1 MAEKAEKISVV
12 VIDPDDKS
20 RQSLKTLLKGV
31 QRVKIAAETSDLNRG
46 FEKIGELK
54 PNIVMLDLSPNAEQA
69 LKMAE
74 RITQSF
80 PHSTLFVTS
89 FQIVPEIIIKAMRAG
104 AREFLFKPLNRDE
117 LVNAIKSAARAQGQR
132 SAEVNYG
139 AKILSVFGAKGGV
152 GTTTIATNLAV
163 SLAQHTKKAVLL
175 IDLNLQFGNAA
186 LFLNVQPEYS
196 IVDLANHLNDVE
208 PELLKNVLSKHASG
222 AWLLSGPA
230 RIEEAEAITVSHL
243 DQIMA
248 ILKSVFDYIVI
259 DTKNSFDDLTLKAL
273 DESDAVL
280 TVFTADLPGIF
291 NARRCL
297 EVFQRMDYNQEKVLL
312 VLNRDGAN
320 NGGIDV
326 DGLEKSLN
334 YPIYWRVPNH
344 DYTNVINSINQGIPI
359 TTGSPRAKIAV
370 SLNDLA
376 HCFNGVAAAP
386 IIEVPEKVS
395 KRSLLK
401 NLFVKAQRSE

>member
-20 RQSLKTLLKGV
+20 RQSLKALLKGV
-31 QRVKIAAETSDLNRG
+31 QRVKIVAETGDLARG
-46 FEKIGELK
+46 FEKTGELK
-54 PNIVMLDLSPNAEQA
+54 PNIVILDLSPNAEQT

-89 FQIVPEIIIKAMRAG
+89 FQIVPELIIKAMRAG

-117 LVNAIKSAARAQGQR
+117 LVNAIKSAARSQGKR
-132 SAEVNYG
+132 ATEVSFG
-139 AKILSVFGAKGGV
+139 AKMLSVFGAKGGV
-152 GTTTIATNLAV
+152 GATTIATNLAV
-163 SLAQHTKKAVLL
+163 SLAKHTKKAVLL
-175 IDLNLQFGNAA
+175 VDLNLQFGNAA

-208 PELLKNVLSKHASG
+208 PELLKNVLSKHTSG
-222 AWLLSGPA
+222 VWLLSGPA
-230 RIEEAEAITVSHL
+230 RAEEAEAVTVSHL
-243 DQIMA
+243 DQILA

-273 DESDAVL
+273 DESDSVL
-280 TVFTADLPGIF
+280 TVFTADLPGIY

-297 EVFQRMDYNQEKVLL
+297 KVFQRMDYSQEKVLL

-359 TTGSPRAKIAV
+359 STGSPRAKISV
-370 SLNDLA
+370 SFNDLA
-376 HCFNGVAAAP
+376 HRFNGVAAVPAA
-386 IIEVPEKVS
+386 EPEKNE
-395 KRSLLK
+395 KRSLFK
-401 NLFVKAQRSE
+401 NLFIKS

>member
-1 MAEKAEKISVV
+1 MAEKSEKISVV
-12 VIDPDDKS
+12 VIDPDEKS
-20 RQSLKTLLKGV
+20 RQSVKTLLKGV
-31 QRVKIAAETSDLNRG
+31 QRVKIVAETGDLTRG
-46 FEKIGELK
+46 FEKIGELQ
-54 PNIVMLDLSPNAEQA
+54 PQVVILDLSPNVELT

-74 RITQSF
+74 RLTQTF
-80 PHSTLFVTS
+80 PQMTLFVTS
-89 FQIVPEIIIKAMRAG
+89 FQIIPEIIIKAMRAG

-117 LVNAIKSAARAQGQR
+117 LVNAIKNAARAQGQR
-132 SAEVNYG
+132 ANDVSYG

-152 GTTTIATNLAV
+152 GSTTIATNLAV
-163 SLAQHTKKAVLL
+163 NLAQHTKKAVLL

-208 PELLKNVLSKHASG
+208 PELLKNVLSKHTSG
-222 AWLLSGPA
+222 VWLLSGPA
-230 RIEEAEAITVSHL
+230 RVEEAEAITVSHL

-273 DESDAVL
+273 DESDTVL
-280 TVFTADLPGIF
+280 TVFTADLPGIY

-297 EVFQRMDYNQEKVLL
+297 EVFKQMSYSQEKVLL

-326 DGLEKSLN
+326 EGLEKSLN
-334 YPIYWRVPNH
+334 YPIFWRVPNH

-359 TTGSPRAKIAV
+359 STGSPRAKISV
-370 SLNDLA
+370 SFNDLA
-376 HCFNGVAAAP
+376 HRFNGYLVDVDEP
-386 IIEVPEKVS
+386 GEKIQ
-395 KRSLLK
+395 KKSLFK
-401 NLFVKAQRSE
+401 NLFAKS

>member
-1 MAEKAEKISVV
+1 MAEKSEKISVV
-12 VIDPDDKS
+12 VIDPDEKS
-20 RQSLKTLLKGV
+20 RQSVKALLKGV
-31 QRVKIAAETSDLNRG
+31 HRVKIVAETGDLTRG

-54 PNIVMLDLSPNAEQA
+54 PNVVILDLSPNAEQT

-74 RITQSF
+74 RLTQTF
-80 PHSTLFVTS
+80 PQTTLFVTS
-89 FQIVPEIIIKAMRAG
+89 FQIIPEIIIKAMRAG

-117 LVNAIKSAARAQGQR
+117 LVNAIKNAARSQGQR
-132 SAEVNYG
+132 ASDVSFG

-152 GTTTIATNLAV
+152 GATTIATNLAV
-163 SLAQHTKKAVLL
+163 SLAQRTKKAVLL

-222 AWLLSGPA
+222 VWLLSGPA
-230 RIEEAEAITVSHL
+230 RVEEAEAITVAHL
-243 DQIMA
+243 DQILA

-273 DESDAVL
+273 DESDTVL
-280 TVFTADLPGIF
+280 TVFTADLPGIY

-297 EVFQRMDYNQEKVLL
+297 EIFKQMNYNREKVLL
-312 VLNRDGAN
+312 MLNRDGAN

-334 YPIYWRVPNH
+334 YPIFWRVPNH
-344 DYTNVINSINQGIPI
+344 DYVNVINSINQGIPI
-359 TTGSPRAKIAV
+359 ATGSPRAKISV
-370 SLNDLA
+370 SFNDLA
-376 HCFNGVAAAP
+376 HRFNGYIAET
-386 IIEVPEKVS
+386 EVEGEKIQR
-395 KRSLLK
+395 KGLFK
-401 NLFVKAQRSE
+401 NLFAKS